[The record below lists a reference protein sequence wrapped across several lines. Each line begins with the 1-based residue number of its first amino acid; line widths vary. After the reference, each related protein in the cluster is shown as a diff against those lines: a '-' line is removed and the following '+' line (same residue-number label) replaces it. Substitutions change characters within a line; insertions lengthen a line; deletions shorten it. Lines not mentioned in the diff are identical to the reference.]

1 MKNDI
6 DRLMEEKD
14 LDALFVVGSANHNS
28 SMVYFTGIVHVSDA
42 YLLKKRGEEPI
53 LFYQTMERD
62 EADRTGLETK
72 SFDDYPAEELITKFD
87 GDLIKARA
95 HRLKLIL
102 EDFDV
107 TGRVSIYGSGDVGSF
122 YGIFR
127 ETQSLIEGV
136 ELVTESRTS
145 SVLTLAKMT
154 KDEEEV
160 EQIRE
165 IGEITVS
172 TVDDVAG
179 FLKSHQVKDG
189 TLVNRQG
196 EVLTIGEVKR
206 RIDLWLAMRGAENPE
221 GTIFAI
227 GSDAGVPHSA
237 GIDDQPVEIGKPI
250 VFDIFPCQIGGGYF
264 YDFTRTWCLGHAPD
278 EVQKLY
284 DDVLE
289 VYKKV
294 YAAIEPNRLCSDF
307 QDLTCNLFQEQG
319 HPTIQSDRK
328 TLNGYVH
335 SLAHGLG
342 LDVHEGPNF
351 YSREE
356 NKDVLLPGTVITVEP
371 GLYYPERGMGARIED
386 TVWVRPDGFLETLVD
401 YSMDL
406 VLELEGV

>member
-294 YAAIEPNRLCSDF
+294 YAAIEP
-307 QDLTCNLFQEQG
+307 
-319 HPTIQSDRK
+319 
-328 TLNGYVH
+328 

-342 LDVHEGPNF
+342 LDVHEGPSF
-351 YSREE
+351 YKREE

-386 TVWVRPDGFLETLVD
+386 TVWVRPDGFLETLVE